1 MHDQILES
9 VLQDLTLSVVLVAC
23 KLLLGCLS
31 ILLPVFEC
39 HKASL
44 LRVYFSVFQVG
55 DVATH
60 ELSVDFIS
68 LQLLKGIPNFLV
80 FLPDLEI
87 VDHLSFSSLI
97 EVELADAQNNLGLKL
112 SSIVVIDLE
121 HDVSFSLHRLFLV
134 SQTVQR

>member
-1 MHDQILES
+1 MHDQILKS
-9 VLQDLTLSVVLVAC
+9 VLQDLALSVVLVAC
-23 KLLLGCLS
+23 KLLFSCLS
-31 ILLPVFEC
+31 ILFPVFES
-39 HKASL
+39 HKASFFG
-44 LRVYFSVFQVG
+44 VNFSVFQVG

-80 FLPDLEI
+80 FLSDLEI
-87 VDHLSFSSLI
+87 VDHLNFSSLI

-121 HDVSFSLHRLFLV
+121 HDVSFGLHRLFLV